1 VTSVE
6 GVGPEV
12 PGRHVITG
20 RARAGCRSRLRAPQC
35 RPFCRSRASTAADRL
50 TGIGSRP
57 GASSARDL
65 ARPPQE
71 TWRVLRKLRCCPW
84 CAGQLAEAVRV
95 LQVRE
100 ARQDEKV
107 QLLDCTKI
115 IESCKLRKN
124 L

>member
-65 ARPPQE
+65 ARPPQAPLLSLVRRA
-71 TWRVLRKLRCCPW
+71 TRRGRSCF
-84 CAGQLAEAVRV
+84 AGSRG
-95 LQVRE
+95 
-100 ARQDEKV
+100 K
-107 QLLDCTKI
+107 TG
-115 IESCKLRKN
+115 
-124 L
+124 